1 MAYTD
6 LLEEEGINAQ
16 YLAVLRPSRRVVSF
30 TLSSGS
36 VYYNDFTYGY
46 VYSVHING
54 TALTEAGSTSLSAGQ
69 YYYDHEASRLYLR
82 KSDSTAPSGSDYII
96 VTYELHFGTFDCHWY
111 RNPVDS
117 ATTTVYF
124 DPVIQDP
131 PEIKSNVS
139 ELLFGVLPVL
149 STSVRL
155 INAEHIFEKHLY
167 DSSFQNKEIL
177 IYHWLDE
184 LSTANMKLVQKGR
197 MGNVTYNRGQVSIQI
212 FDNLNVFEKE
222 FRSTQEFLNT
232 TDYPALDPA
241 FVGKPVRTVYGVVDG
256 FVPVNIDFV
265 RDNPATS
272 DNRDWIIRA
281 NGSSNNDIT
290 RTVPASPSSTTT
302 RTYVDDATGFKVGDS
317 VWLDKTTDEYR
328 TVTVVDHGTNYI
340 EHAALSSGA
349 ATTGNTVKRG
359 TVGNLF
365 IVQNGVR
372 YVAHYN
378 RDYTLS
384 VHASGALQMTLSSS
398 LESNLSMPATLSSTD
413 QLYCRV
419 YGKQNAVTLSGSPFG
434 SNSTNYNN
442 LCSLEVILFDILKTY
457 VGLTESEINLT
468 SFTALNVEDEIGIAI
483 PDKASANYPKVKDV
497 IVKLL
502 KSGLVRL
509 YLDFDQKWKVSALS
523 PITSTSKD
531 ITDDEI
537 IRGSIDYDF
546 DYSDVYS
553 DIVVTYNVQET
564 SETGSENYNL
574 AKVSSSLA
582 KYLHGVSKTFSHESL
597 HIDSSGATT
606 LATRLAYT
614 LGDRQGVMTL
624 GTKNRFFDN
633 TVSDDIS
640 VSSEKLPGYDYDGV
654 TENSRDFK
662 VQQIEKSLRRVKI
675 VLSDQ
680 KGIQDNSGSW

>member
-16 YLAVLRPSRRVVSF
+16 YLAVLRPSRRVVSY

-46 VYSVHING
+46 VNSIRVNG
-54 TALTEAGSTSLSAGQ
+54 AALTLGSSSALSAGQ
-69 YYYDHEASRLYLR
+69 FFYDHEANRIYIR

-96 VTYELHFGTFDCHWY
+96 VDYELYFGTFDGHWF
-111 RNPVDS
+111 RDPTDS
-117 ATTTVYF
+117 ASASVYF
-124 DPVIQDP
+124 DPLIQDT
-131 PEIKSNVS
+131 PEIKSSVS
-139 ELLFGVLPVL
+139 DLLFGVLPVL
-149 STSVRL
+149 STSIKL
-155 INAEHIFEKHLY
+155 INAEHVFEKHLY
-167 DSSFQNKEIL
+167 DSSFNNKEIL
-177 IYHWLDE
+177 VYHWLDD
-184 LSTANMKLVQKGR
+184 LSTDNIKLVQKGR
-197 MGNVTYNRGQVSIQI
+197 MGNVAYNRGAVSIQI
-212 FDNLNVFEKE
+212 FDNLNIFEKE

-232 TDYPALDPA
+232 TDYPALDPQ

-256 FVPVNIDFV
+256 FAPVNIDFV
-265 RDNPATS
+265 RDNPTTS

-302 RTYVDDATGFKVGDS
+302 RTYIDDATGFKVGDS

-328 TVTVVDHGTNYI
+328 TVTAVDYSSNYI

-349 ATTGNTVKRG
+349 AATGNTVKRG

-398 LESNLSMPATLSSTD
+398 LESNLSMPETLSSTD
-413 QLYCRV
+413 QIYCRV

-434 SNSTNYNN
+434 SNSDNYAN
-442 LCSLEVILFDILKTY
+442 LCSLEIILFDVLKTY
-457 VGLTESEINLT
+457 VGLSESEINLT
-468 SFTALNVEDEIGIAI
+468 SFTGLNVTDEIGLAI
-483 PDKASANYPKVKDV
+483 PEKASSDYPKLKDV
-497 IVKLL
+497 IVRIL

-509 YLDFDQKWKVSALS
+509 FLDFDQKWKVSALA

-537 IRGSIDYDF
+537 IRDSIDYDF
-546 DYSDVYS
+546 DYSDLCS
-553 DIVVTYNVQET
+553 DFVVSYNHQET
-564 SETGSENYNL
+564 SETGNENYNL
-574 AKVSSSLA
+574 AKVSSSIA

-606 LATRLAYT
+606 LATRLAYI
-614 LGDRQGVMTL
+614 LGERQGTMTL

-633 TVSDDIS
+633 IVSDDIS
-640 VSSEKLPGYDYDGV
+640 VTSVKLPGFDYDSE

-662 VQQIEKSLRRVKI
+662 IQQIEKSLRRVKI
-675 VLSDQ
+675 VISDQ